1 MPLENRIYYIK
12 NEYVFLTMIYIQ
24 YVASVQVWIFAV
36 RYLESA
42 IKCSLT
48 PTKLTVTGVK
58 YIGYFVGSV
67 YLIAMTVILGG
78 ELITYPGV
86 IGADGTMTKYF
97 LWFED
102 VLSPLDTS

>member
-1 MPLENRIYYIK
+1 MDFRL
-12 NEYVFLTMIYIQ
+12 
-24 YVASVQVWIFAV
+24 

-48 PTKLTVTGVK
+48 PTKLSVAGVK
-58 YIGYFVGSV
+58 YIGYSVGSV
-67 YLIAMTVILGG
+67 YLIAMTVIQGW

-86 IGADGTMTKYF
+86 ISTDGTMTEYR
-97 LWFED
+97 LWFSD

>member
-1 MPLENRIYYIK
+1 MPDRTYYER
-12 NEYVFLTMIYIQ
+12 NEYVFLTMFYLQ
-24 YVASVQVWIFAV
+24 YVASVLVWIFAV

-48 PTKLTVTGVK
+48 PTKLSVAGVK
-58 YIGYFVGSV
+58 YIGYSVGSV
-67 YLIAMTVILGG
+67 YLIAMTVIQGW

-86 IGADGTMTKYF
+86 IGTDGTMTEYR
-97 LWFED
+97 LWFAD

>member
-1 MPLENRIYYIK
+1 MPDRTYYER
-12 NEYVFLTMIYIQ
+12 NEYVFLTMIYLQ

-48 PTKLTVTGVK
+48 PTKLSVAGVK
-58 YIGYFVGSV
+58 LLGYSVGSV
-67 YLIAMTVILGG
+67 YLIAMTVIQGW

-86 IGADGTMTKYF
+86 IGADGTMTEYSI
-97 LWFED
+97 WFAD